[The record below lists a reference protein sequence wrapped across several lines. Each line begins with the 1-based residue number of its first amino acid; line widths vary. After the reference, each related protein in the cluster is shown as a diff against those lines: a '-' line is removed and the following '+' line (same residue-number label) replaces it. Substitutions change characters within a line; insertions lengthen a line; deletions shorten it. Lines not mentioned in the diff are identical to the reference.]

1 MERRP
6 MAELNLVPYIDLLT
20 CMVSFLLI
28 TAAWTQLASLNVTR
42 KGPGEGQ
49 AGSTLVVLV
58 DEGGFNVVIG
68 TDRQL
73 LPRSAAGYDFT
84 ALASS
89 LARVKAA
96 HPDKNDAQVASDDGI
111 PFETLVGAMD
121 ALLGAGFP
129 DLSLIEAGSASL

>member
-6 MAELNLVPYIDLLT
+6 
-20 CMVSFLLI
+20 
-28 TAAWTQLASLNVTR
+28 TAD
-42 KGPGEGQ
+42 
-49 AGSTLVVLV
+49 LVVLV
-58 DEGGFNVVIG
+58 DADGFNVVVG
-68 TDRQL
+68 TDRQI
-73 LPRSAAGYDFT
+73 LPRGAAGYDFT

-96 HPDKNDAQVASDDGI
+96 YPDKNDAQVASGDGI

-129 DLSLIEAGSASL
+129 ALSLVEASSASL